1 MTFHILT
8 VCTGNICRSPMAEQ
22 LLRAGLARW
31 SEVTVASA
39 GTHALIG
46 HAMTEQAQGLSL
58 RLGGQRPEDHLAR
71 QLDAHH
77 VRDADLVIALARE
90 HRRGVVELLPRASRR
105 TFTLRE
111 FARLVADVTDE
122 DLAGAAAL
130 EVTDRQGRFAELVQ
144 VAASRR
150 GLVVPPDNAADDD
163 VDDPY
168 RRDSTVYEASAAQ
181 VVPAVEAILGTFA
194 RAATIVQG

>member
-1 MTFHILT
+1 MTFDILT

-31 SEVTVASA
+31 PEVTVSSA
-39 GTHALIG
+39 GTHALVG

-58 RLGGQRPEDHLAR
+58 RLGGRRPEDHVAR
-71 QLDAHH
+71 ELDAHH
-77 VRDADLVIALARE
+77 VRDADLVIAMARE

-181 VVPAVEAILGTFA
+181 LAPAVEAIIDTFV
-194 RAATIVQG
+194 RAATIVQR